1 MAYITKEEVQEKTA
15 KLKAIAKRY
24 GITLSVSGSNSST
37 ITVTIR
43 KGKLDFIGNYMENKD
58 DPSMDFFVKEQKAP
72 NYLDVN
78 PYWYQEHYTGFVLEC
93 LNEIHAVLREGHYD
107 HSDIMTDYFHCAW
120 YLYVKIG
127 TWNKPY
133 ILEK

>member
-1 MAYITKEEVQEKTA
+1 MAYITKEEVQKKTA
-15 KLKAIAKRY
+15 KLKAVAKKY

-43 KGKLDFIGNYMENKD
+43 KGKLDFIGNYYKGVMADTYRNM
-58 DPSMDFFVKEQKAP
+58 S
-72 NYLDVN
+72 LDVN
-78 PYWYQEHYTGFVLEC
+78 PYWYQDHFTGIVLEC
-93 LNEIHAVLREGHYD
+93 LNEIHAVLREDHYD